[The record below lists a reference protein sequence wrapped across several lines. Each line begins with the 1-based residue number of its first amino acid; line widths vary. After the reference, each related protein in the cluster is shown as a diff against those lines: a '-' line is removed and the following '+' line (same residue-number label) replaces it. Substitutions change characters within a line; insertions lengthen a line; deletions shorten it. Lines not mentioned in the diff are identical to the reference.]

1 MRYIRLF
8 FKVAITVSLLVSSA
22 SAADKEFDSEQI
34 LSDLESK
41 LKLSSEKLSRLKPA
55 IDEKSAELNKSM
67 HESVEKGFA
76 HLHELSEKLDS
87 VSKDAEKKAEEILN
101 SEEMEKLKDYLGKID
116 EEAIKEMKDRVVADL
131 SAILEL
137 TEAQVAKLKP
147 ILEDSYTQL
156 NEIFTDLAKEG
167 DKSWEGFKQQYEKFS
182 GDLQEKLQ
190 DTLDKRQMEKLKKYN
205 EENKVKV
212 QKALYSV

>member
-55 IDEKSAELNKSM
+55 IDEKSAELKKSM
-67 HESVEKGFA
+67 HESVDKGFVQ
-76 HLHELSEKLDS
+76 LDELSEKLEK
-87 VSKDAEKKAEEILN
+87 VSKDAEKKAVEFLN
-101 SEEMEKLKDYLGKID
+101 SEEMDKFKDYLSKID
-116 EEAIKEMKDRVVADL
+116 EKAVKEMKDKAVADL
-131 SAILEL
+131 SAVLEL

-147 ILEDSYTQL
+147 VLEDSFTQL
-156 NEIFTDLAKEG
+156 SEIFTGLAKEG
-167 DKSWEGFKQQYEKFS
+167 NKSWEGFKQQYEKFS

-190 DTLDKRQMEKLKKYN
+190 DTLDKRQMEKLKRYN
-205 EENKVKV
+205 EEHKVKV
-212 QKALYSV
+212 QKALYFT

>member
-8 FKVAITVSLLVSSA
+8 FKVAITVSLLISSA

-34 LSDLESK
+34 LSDLESR

-55 IDEKSAELNKSM
+55 IDEKSAELTKSM
-67 HESVEKGFA
+67 HESVDKGFA
-76 HLHELSEKLDS
+76 HLHEMSEKLDS

-116 EEAIKEMKDRVVADL
+116 EKAINEMKDRAVADL

-137 TEAQVAKLKP
+137 TEAQVEKLKP

-167 DKSWEGFKQQYEKFS
+167 NRS
-182 GDLQEKLQ
+182 
-190 DTLDKRQMEKLKKYN
+190 
-205 EENKVKV
+205 
-212 QKALYSV
+212 

>member
-1 MRYIRLF
+1 MRYITLF
-8 FKVAITVSLLVSSA
+8 FKVIIFASLLVSSA

-41 LKLSSEKLSRLKPA
+41 LKLSSDKLSRLKPA
-55 IDEKSAELNKSM
+55 IDEKSAELTKSM
-67 HESVEKGFA
+67 HESVDKGFA
-76 HLHELSEKLDS
+76 HLHDLSEKLDS

-101 SEEMEKLKDYLGKID
+101 SEEMDKFKDYLSKID
-116 EEAIKEMKDRVVADL
+116 EKAIKEMKDRVVADL
-131 SAILEL
+131 SAALEL
-137 TEAQVAKLKP
+137 TEAQVKKLKP

-156 NEIFTDLAKEG
+156 SEIFTELAKEG
-167 DKSWEGFKQQYEKFS
+167 NKSWEGFKQQYEKFS
-182 GDLQEKLQ
+182 EDLQEKLQ

-212 QKALYSV
+212 QNALYFT